1 MMMRIVLVFL
11 VLVLVYLVWSPGCD
25 CEVLLQH
32 NTPPVLADVDLV
44 VLLAAR
50 TL

>member
-1 MMMRIVLVFL
+1 MTL
-11 VLVLVYLVWSPGCD
+11 VLMVLLLVYLVWSPGCD

>member
-1 MMMRIVLVFL
+1 MMMRIVLVF
-11 VLVLVYLVWSPGCD
+11 LVLVYLVWSPGCD

>member
-1 MMMRIVLVFL
+1 MRIVLL
-11 VLVLVYLVWSPGCD
+11 VLLVLVYLVWSPGCD